1 MSLPPSPPPLP
12 STSAPPLL
20 PPATSSPMTAIMSGT
35 ITTTAPATTT
45 TTADPP
51 PLLTP
56 EEVSGTLRELVQ
68 AVRGITLYLAGNQPP
83 PPSAATIA
91 YGPPP
96 LQWPAPAFQAPYGGA
111 PPPPLL
117 LPHYSAAGT
126 PWPAWPTAT
135 ASLGGPPQQFLPA
148 PPPAP
153 TTPATVQQHHQAPP
167 PSTAPPPAPRPT
179 GRPLHQVQFPPSP
192 SPIPAWVAGSSPDP
206 VYTTAPEHPIP
217 ALRFDHPSSS
227 TNYAPE
233 IPDPAHAL
241 LLTAAPGHG
250 GPTPPRFAKLDFA
263 TYDGTEDP
271 LN

>member
-1 MSLPPSPPPLP
+1 
-12 STSAPPLL
+12 
-20 PPATSSPMTAIMSGT
+20 MTAITSGT

-68 AVRGITLYLAGNQPP
+68 AVRGITLYLAGNQPQ
-83 PPSAATIA
+83 PPSAAPTA

-96 LQWPAPAFQAPYGGA
+96 LQWPAQAFQAPYGGA

-117 LPHYSAAGT
+117 LPHYPAAGT
-126 PWPAWPTAT
+126 PWPAWPTTT

-153 TTPATVQQHHQAPP
+153 TTQATVQQHHQAPP
-167 PSTAPPPAPRPT
+167 PLTAPPPASRPT

-192 SPIPAWVAGSSPDP
+192 SPIPAWAASSSPNP
-206 VYTTAPEHPIP
+206 MYTTAPEQPMP
-217 ALRFDHPSSS
+217 SLRFDRPSSS
-227 TNYAPE
+227 ANYAPE